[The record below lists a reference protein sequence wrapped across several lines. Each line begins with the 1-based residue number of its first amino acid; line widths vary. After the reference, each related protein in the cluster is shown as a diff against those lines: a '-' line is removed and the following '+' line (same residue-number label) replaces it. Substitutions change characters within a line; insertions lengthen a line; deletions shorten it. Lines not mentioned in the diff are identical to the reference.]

1 MRKLFTFLFGVFAMA
16 ASGQT
21 FYETFESGDI
31 PGAWTVVNTNDT
43 YKWSIAPYEGT
54 SDLERTVLGYEQGG
68 SYAVSS
74 ETGRAMDGVTPD
86 QWLISPSISVE
97 SGDVL
102 NFMMGH
108 NSAYNGNANVVDENK
123 VKFEVVVS
131 TTGTDAEDFTYT
143 LISMVPES
151 AKNWSNYSFSLDQFA
166 GQQIHIA
173 FHDYGTTASI
183 PYITNTL
190 YLDDIRIN
198 KEKVSDLQVTGIVSP
213 ISSCNTQQLVTATVA
228 NIGFDCASY
237 TMNCQ
242 IDGGE
247 TVTETVNTPL
257 VGGATVAY
265 TFASPMLLSAGSA
278 HEVKVWAEALSDSNH
293 DNDAFA
299 AEVKIGD
306 EIPFPFAMTDDN
318 AETAFSSSYTRTS
331 GWVTMGWAYYND
343 AMMKG
348 WVYNPGLTS
357 YLLSSCIALPKGT
370 VKLSFD
376 YMALS
381 TAKLNVY
388 LVTEPGVYDCLAGS
402 IELPAAEEYTAGSM
416 TFNVPDD
423 DIYTIAITPDN
434 SYVGSFYLDYIKIDE
449 TGADVAVV
457 SIDSPKLNATLAQSG
472 VTVAATFRNAG
483 GTLLENIPVCCQ
495 LDNGTILRETI
506 DRIEVGESHQHTF
519 ATGTVD
525 LSAVGSH
532 TLKVWT
538 EMDGDSESANNA
550 ITQTISAYEAYD
562 FPFEASFEADEQNEN
577 WITYNA
583 DNDILYWEI
592 MQVIDGNINYAKDG
606 QQAAYMSSASGI
618 EHNDWLISPAIN
630 ASKGDARISFYYT
643 TRMNSSSGSDGCNIK
658 LYLATTDDPDEISKD
673 APLAVFT
680 LTDDNVLVYKQGY
693 SPVEIPADG
702 TYYVAFYNDGMG
714 HDVILDDV
722 RFDQSEDLSIL
733 SAANSSVSGFN
744 LTENTVIVE
753 IANHGT
759 TTQSGFKAAYT
770 VNGGAPVEET
780 VQQSIAP
787 GESLQYAFSN
797 KVDVSAPGTYQISVS
812 VVADNDADAFNNN
825 WTLPEFTSYANAGLP
840 YAVDFDTEEQREQ
853 WTAEGNWM
861 VAANMTTSQSAYNG
875 KGALYHTGAASA
887 DGDWV
892 YSGCI
897 EIPAGI
903 YDLSFFYRTFMN
915 MTDVE
920 RYGQNFSIYL
930 GEEKNPEAMTTLLYS
945 VEGTVVTTKVYEKVL
960 QQVEIEESGNYYI
973 GVKCTTTSSWGAL
986 YLDMIALEEPVT
998 EGLALG
1004 TYESDFAGKFD
1015 EWYQYNP
1022 ADNFSRWELGTG
1034 VGGSSCLTA
1043 STTSYFYGNMPA
1055 DLPGMIVAPAFKLRK
1070 GDEINAS
1077 LVYRIAVDN
1086 IDDLTEEDK
1095 ARIKIGVYLA
1105 DKNLPQ
1111 AFTTQMALGTTVS
1124 DDVQTATGKITVPAD
1139 GIYYVGV
1146 LADGQ
1151 RSAISNMVTSSY
1163 ELYSVKLWNED
1174 NGGVVE
1180 IADSKPFV
1188 YFDNV
1193 VRMLYPYES
1202 LRIYSVGGVLV
1213 GQYSGVDEIALGNL
1227 AKGVYVVSV
1236 KIDDKIV
1243 TDKVVVM

>member
-1 MRKLFTFLFGVFAMA
+1 M
-16 ASGQT
+16 
-21 FYETFESGDI
+21 
-31 PGAWTVVNTNDT
+31 
-43 YKWSIAPYEGT
+43 
-54 SDLERTVLGYEQGG
+54 
-68 SYAVSS
+68 
-74 ETGRAMDGVTPD
+74 
-86 QWLISPSISVE
+86 
-97 SGDVL
+97 
-102 NFMMGH
+102 
-108 NSAYNGNANVVDENK
+108 
-123 VKFEVVVS
+123 
-131 TTGTDAEDFTYT
+131 
-143 LISMVPES
+143 
-151 AKNWSNYSFSLDQFA
+151 
-166 GQQIHIA
+166 
-173 FHDYGTTASI
+173 
-183 PYITNTL
+183 
-190 YLDDIRIN
+190 
-198 KEKVSDLQVTGIVSP
+198 
-213 ISSCNTQQLVTATVA
+213 
-228 NIGFDCASY
+228 
-237 TMNCQ
+237 
-242 IDGGE
+242 
-247 TVTETVNTPL
+247 
-257 VGGATVAY
+257 
-265 TFASPMLLSAGSA
+265 
-278 HEVKVWAEALSDSNH
+278 
-293 DNDAFA
+293 
-299 AEVKIGD
+299 
-306 EIPFPFAMTDDN
+306 
-318 AETAFSSSYTRTS
+318 
-331 GWVTMGWAYYND
+331 
-343 AMMKG
+343 
-348 WVYNPGLTS
+348 
-357 YLLSSCIALPKGT
+357 
-370 VKLSFD
+370 
-376 YMALS
+376 
-381 TAKLNVY
+381 
-388 LVTEPGVYDCLAGS
+388 
-402 IELPAAEEYTAGSM
+402 
-416 TFNVPDD
+416 
-423 DIYTIAITPDN
+423 
-434 SYVGSFYLDYIKIDE
+434 
-449 TGADVAVV
+449 
-457 SIDSPKLNATLAQSG
+457 
-472 VTVAATFRNAG
+472 
-483 GTLLENIPVCCQ
+483 
-495 LDNGTILRETI
+495 
-506 DRIEVGESHQHTF
+506 
-519 ATGTVD
+519 
-525 LSAVGSH
+525 
-532 TLKVWT
+532 
-538 EMDGDSESANNA
+538 
-550 ITQTISAYEAYD
+550 
-562 FPFEASFEADEQNEN
+562 
-577 WITYNA
+577 
-583 DNDILYWEI
+583 
-592 MQVIDGNINYAKDG
+592 
-606 QQAAYMSSASGI
+606 
-618 EHNDWLISPAIN
+618 
-630 ASKGDARISFYYT
+630 
-643 TRMNSSSGSDGCNIK
+643 
-658 LYLATTDDPDEISKD
+658 
-673 APLAVFT
+673 
-680 LTDDNVLVYKQGY
+680 
-693 SPVEIPADG
+693 
-702 TYYVAFYNDGMG
+702 
-714 HDVILDDV
+714 
-722 RFDQSEDLSIL
+722 
-733 SAANSSVSGFN
+733 
-744 LTENTVIVE
+744 TENTVIVE

-770 VNGGAPVEET
+770 VNGRAPVEET
-780 VQQSIAP
+780 VQQSVAP

-825 WTLPEFTSYANAGLP
+825 WTLPEFISYANAGLP

-986 YLDMIALEEPVT
+986 YLDMIALEEPET

-1034 VGGSSCLTA
+1034 VGGASCLTA
-1043 STTSYFYGNMPA
+1043 STTGYFYDNMPA

-1077 LVYRIAVDN
+1077 LGYRIAVDN

-1124 DDVQTATGKITVPAD
+1124 DDMQTATGKITVPAD

-1193 VRMLYPYES
+1193 VRMVCPYES